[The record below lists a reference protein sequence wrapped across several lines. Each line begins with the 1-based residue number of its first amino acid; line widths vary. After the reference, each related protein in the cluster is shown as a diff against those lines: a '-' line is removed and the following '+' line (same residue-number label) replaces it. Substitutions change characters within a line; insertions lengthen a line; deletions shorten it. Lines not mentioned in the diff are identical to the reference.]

1 MSIIQGYAA
10 LKWVQAALTFREQN
24 YILTKFYQIDSQQYS
39 HNNSDCE
46 LNNRIIRKQNR
57 T

>member
-24 YILTKFYQIDSQQYS
+24 YILTKFYQIDIQQYS